1 MRFLALIGA
10 LAIIVGIGAAVFFLG
25 GFYSVAGTAE
35 DPGIVRWALIQVRT
49 ASINRHATDQPP
61 ANINDARTVQA
72 GAKAFA
78 AHGCA
83 NCHGAPGVPWQ
94 KYSEG
99 LHPDPPDL
107 KEVAGLSPSQLFW
120 VVKNGINMTGM
131 PSFQLAGAKDEE
143 IWAIAAFLKKLP
155 TVSEADYKA
164 WTSPPA
170 APAAAPPPTAAPPA
184 PPPTAQPAP
193 NPPASNQ

>member
-10 LAIIVGIGAAVFFLG
+10 LAIFVGIGAAVFFLG
-25 GFYSVAGTAE
+25 GFYNVAATAE
-35 DPGIVRWALIQVRT
+35 DPAIVKWALIQTRT

-61 ANINDARTVQA
+61 ANINDAQMVQA
-72 GAKAFA
+72 GAKAFDK
-78 AHGCA
+78 HGCA
-83 NCHGAPGVPWQ
+83 NCHGAPGVPWL

-99 LHPDPPDL
+99 LNPDPPDL
-107 KEVAGLSPSQLFW
+107 KKVVDQITPAQLFW

-143 IWAIAAFLKKLP
+143 IWAIVAFIKKLP
-155 TVSEADYKA
+155 MVSETDYKA
-164 WTSPPA
+164 WTSPPTA
-170 APAAAPPPTAAPPA
+170 PVVPAPAT

-193 NPPASNQ
+193 NPPASNN